1 MSHNTY
7 WNVHKCQIELFMD
20 IREGEDISEHIFKEV
35 L

>member
-7 WNVHKCQIELFMD
+7 WNVHKCLIELFMD
-20 IREGEDISEHIFKEV
+20 VREFKDISEHIFKEV